1 MAYWTVIG
9 KGIEEP
15 VAGKA
20 FGITLDT
27 AASTWQVSGPSVAL
41 FFSTRSGP
49 FKFVALPENGA
60 QLLTSQNAEAG
71 FCTFLNG
78 ATAVGATGRGRA
90 TEKGVSFTWKLD
102 SK

>member
-1 MAYWTVIG
+1 MAYWTVICE
-9 KGIEEP
+9 GIEDP
-15 VAGKA
+15 VAGRS

-27 AASTWQVSGPSVAL
+27 AASTWQVSGSSVAL

-49 FKFVALPENGA
+49 FNFVALPENGA
-60 QLLTSQNAEAG
+60 QLLTSQNVEAS

-90 TEKGVSFTWKLD
+90 SEKGLNFTWKLH